1 MAAAAAS
8 NVFTNIHAV
17 NQAGLAEVTR
27 FTIETGGNQ
36 IILGPSGTGKTEIN
50 VQCIE
55 SMGYEFVYLNLSVLE
70 APDLLGLPSID
81 EKEMVV
87 KYALPAAFPKVKKVK
102 DGENR
107 PKGKILLVD
116 ELDKS
121 KPELQAPMLELFQY
135 RSINGQ
141 ELGFDAVLAT
151 GNRPDEGA
159 FSMPINKALTNRC
172 KVYQMNPEF
181 DPWRDW
187 AASVNLNGL
196 VIGFLS
202 RNKDLFFA
210 PDKSGDMTAYCSC
223 SPRSW
228 SNAARD
234 LDFAHK
240 SKSKQNDWTFQN
252 QIVSGYVGVS
262 AAAKF
267 EVWLTYYKEIY
278 PLIDALVLKGVEPN
292 LKDATMDKVIVMA
305 IAASQEIANKAKII
319 PGGKPDKQAI
329 LEAQKVA
336 KNVSTW
342 LAKCPVDVMVAGM
355 KSTLTSDQIQDYKIT
370 EVGDFMKVFR
380 AINAAYKNT

>member
-1 MAAAAAS
+1 MPAAAAS
-8 NVFTNIHAV
+8 TVFTNIHAV
-17 NQAGLAEVTR
+17 NQAGLADVTR

-36 IILGPSGTGKTEIN
+36 IIMGPSGTGKTEIN
-50 VQCIE
+50 IQVIE
-55 SMGYEFVYLNLSVLE
+55 SMDYEFVYLNLSVLE
-70 APDLLGLPSID
+70 APDLLGLPVVN
-81 EKEMVV
+81 EAEMLVR
-87 KYALPAAFPKVKKVK
+87 YALPAGFPRTRTEPKK
-102 DGENR
+102 GGPPR
-107 PKGKILLVD
+107 GKILLVD

-141 ELGFDAVLAT
+141 ELAFDAVLAT

-202 RNKDLFFA
+202 RNKDLFFK
-210 PDKSGDMTAYCSC
+210 PDTSGDMTAYCAC

-240 SKSKQNDWTFQN
+240 SKTRQNDWTFQN

-278 PLIDALVLKGVEPN
+278 PLIDALVLKGVQPD
-292 LKDATMDKVIVMA
+292 LKTATMDKVIVMA
-305 IAASQEIANKAKII
+305 IAASQEIANKAKVI
-319 PGGKPDKQAI
+319 PGQKPDKNAI

-336 KNVSTW
+336 KNVSAW
-342 LAKCPVDVMVAGM
+342 LKNCPVDVMVAGM

-370 EVGDFMKVFR
+370 EVGDFMSVFR
-380 AINAAYKNT
+380 EINKAYKNT